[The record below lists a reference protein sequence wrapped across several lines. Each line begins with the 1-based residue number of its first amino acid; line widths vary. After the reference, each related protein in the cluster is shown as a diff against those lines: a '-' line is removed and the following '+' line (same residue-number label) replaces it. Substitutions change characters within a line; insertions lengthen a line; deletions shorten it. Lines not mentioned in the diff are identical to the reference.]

1 MIRGSRIRAENLRP
15 TLAALRKMPMQRSL
29 LSLLALLLVA
39 IAFAGNP
46 VSWTFATKET
56 ATGQTVLTLQATCE
70 EGWHLYA
77 LTLPRDDGPF
87 PTVIAVAPSTSFKA
101 GMPVE
106 PAPIEVEDPNFQMLV
121 RYHGHTT
128 EFTVPVE
135 RLSKEAF
142 NVEGSVEYMCC
153 NDKMCLP
160 PVTVKFSVPFPA
172 VK

>member
-1 MIRGSRIRAENLRP
+1 MLRSICS
-15 TLAALRKMPMQRSL
+15 LAGPL
-29 LSLLALLLVA
+29 LFAT
-39 IAFAGNP
+39 AFAGNP
-46 VSWTFATKET
+46 VTWAFAAKET
-56 ATGQTVLTLQATCE
+56 TDGRTTVSLQATCE

-87 PTVIAVAPSTSFKA
+87 PTAITVTPSPAYRAGAV
-101 GMPVE
+101 VE
-106 PAPIEVEDPNFQMLV
+106 PAPVEVEDPNFQMLV

-128 EFTVPVE
+128 EFVVPVE

-142 NVEGSVEYMCC
+142 QVEGTVEYMCC

>member
-1 MIRGSRIRAENLRP
+1 
-15 TLAALRKMPMQRSL
+15 MPMQRTLLTIIASL
-29 LSLLALLLVA
+29 FVA
-39 IAFAGNP
+39 MAFAGNP
-46 VSWTFATKET
+46 VSWSFATKET
-56 ATGQTVLTLQATCE
+56 ATGQTVVTLQATCE

-87 PTVIAVAPSTSFKA
+87 PTVIALTPSASFKA
-101 GMPVE
+101 GAPVE

-135 RLSKEAF
+135 RLSKEEF